1 MLRKWK
7 PVAASL
13 LTLPVVACA
22 GSSPTIGP
30 ASSAVMVARDLPAPD
45 ITQPSNLQTAFV
57 LGPLDEITVSVFGAE
72 DLTRSGIID
81 SSGSF
86 SMPLLGQVM
95 AAGRTP
101 AELEA
106 HIADGLRGNY
116 VRNPQVTVG
125 ITQIRSRTVTVDGAV
140 TLPGIYPVVGRTTLQ
155 QAVAQARGATEFA
168 QLREVVVF
176 RTINGQ
182 KMAALFNLEAIRA
195 GQMIDPQIYGDDVV
209 VVGTNQ
215 GRRQLRDIIQAIP
228 VLGVFTPVL

>member
-1 MLRKWK
+1 MLRNWK
-7 PVAASL
+7 NVAAGL
-13 LTLPVVACA
+13 LTLPIVACA

-30 ASSAVMVARDLPAPD
+30 ASTAVSVQSELPAPD
-45 ITQPSNLQTAFV
+45 VTQPSNLQTEFV
-57 LGPLDEITVSVFGAE
+57 LGPLDQITVSVFGAE

-81 SSGSF
+81 SSGAF
-86 SMPLLGQVM
+86 SMPLLGQVV
-95 AAGRTP
+95 AAGKTP

-106 HIADGLRGNY
+106 YIADRLRGDY

-125 ITQIRSRTVTVDGAV
+125 VTEIRSRTVTVDGAV
-140 TLPGIYPVVGRTTLQ
+140 ALPGIYPVMGRTTLQ

-168 QLREVVVF
+168 QLREVIVF
-176 RTINGQ
+176 RNINGQ

-195 GQMIDPQIYGDDVV
+195 GQTVDPQIYGDDVV

-215 GRRQLRDIIQAIP
+215 GRRQFRDIVQSIP